1 VNALLPSTELA
12 TRFARDLASLVGEG
26 ERVGLAVSGG
36 ADSMAMLLLGAA
48 AMPGRIEAATVDHG
62 LRRESV
68 IEALHVEDI
77 CQRLGVAHTIL
88 SVEVPGGGE
97 GLQGEARRARYRAL
111 GEWAGRRGLGAV
123 ATAHHAEDQA
133 ETLLMRLR
141 RGAGVG
147 GLAGVRPRR
156 MEGAVAIVRP
166 LLGWSRAELAA
177 LVAATGIE
185 PVDDPANRDL
195 RFDRTEA
202 RRLLAREPWL
212 EPRAL
217 ARSAGAIREAE
228 EALAWTAELLWQER
242 ATSGAVVEVDS
253 TGLPAE
259 LRRRLVL
266 RALREVGGSE
276 ARGEEVAR
284 LLGALERGEVA
295 TLAGVKCSGGTR
307 WRFEPAPQRRKG

>member
-1 VNALLPSTELA
+1 MNLLLPPADLA
-12 TRFARDLASLVGEG
+12 TRFARDLVALVDEG

-36 ADSMAMLLLGAA
+36 ADSMAMLLLAAA

-62 LRRESV
+62 LRRESL

-77 CQRLGVAHTIL
+77 CQRLGVAHTIV

-97 GLQGEARRARYRAL
+97 GLQGEARRARYGAL
-111 GEWAGRRGLGAV
+111 ADWAGRRGLAAV

-147 GLAGVRPRR
+147 GLASVRPRR

-185 PVDDPANRDL
+185 PVDDPANRDP

-217 ARSAGAIREAE
+217 ARSAGALREAE
-228 EALAWTAELLWQER
+228 EALAWTAERLWRER
-242 ATSGAVVEVDS
+242 VVLGAAVELDPA
-253 TGLPAE
+253 GLPAE

-266 RALREVGGSE
+266 GALREAGGGE
-276 ARGEEVAR
+276 PRGEEVAR
-284 LLGALERGEVA
+284 LLAALERGEVA
-295 TLAGVKCSGGTR
+295 TLAGVKCSGGAR
-307 WRFEPAPQRRKG
+307 WRFEPAPPRRKS